1 MYRILILEDDK
12 DLRNGIVYALT
23 REGFVTE
30 ATDSLQGLRKIS
42 LSSIDAL
49 LLDVTLS
56 DGDSRDYLKEL
67 RKFSNI
73 PVIFLTAHN
82 TEIDMIKGFDAGAD
96 DYVTKPFSIPLLV
109 RRLKAVLNRNHLKS
123 ECRYC
128 TGEFIYDFQEK
139 ILIKDGAAIP
149 LSKTEVK
156 LIELLIKNKNQVLT
170 WEILLEKIW
179 DIDGNFVDK
188 NTLSVNIARLR
199 EKIGDDRKH
208 PRWIKNVFGIGYKW
222 SDRDEE

>member
-1 MYRILILEDDK
+1 MYRILILEDD
-12 DLRNGIVYALT
+12 DALRNGIVYALT
-23 REGFVTE
+23 KEGYTAE
-30 ATDSLQGLRKIS
+30 ATDSLKGLS
-42 LSSIDAL
+42 MFPLSSIDAL

-56 DGDSRDYLKEL
+56 DGDSREYLKEL
-67 RKFSNI
+67 RKSSNI

-109 RRLKAVLNRNHLKS
+109 RRLKAVLSRSHLES
-123 ECRYC
+123 RYYA
-128 TGEFIYDFQEK
+128 GNLIYDFQEK
-139 ILIKDGAAIP
+139 ILFKDGVAIP

-156 LIELLIKNKNQVLT
+156 LVEFFIKNRNQVLT
-170 WEILLEKIW
+170 WEILLERIW

-199 EKIGDDRKH
+199 EKIEDDRKH

-222 SDRDEE
+222 SDRDEG